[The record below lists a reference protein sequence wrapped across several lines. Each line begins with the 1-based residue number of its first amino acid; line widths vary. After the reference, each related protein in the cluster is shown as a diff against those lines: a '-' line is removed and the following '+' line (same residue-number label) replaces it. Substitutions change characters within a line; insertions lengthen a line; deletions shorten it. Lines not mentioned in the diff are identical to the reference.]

1 MVSHLLSGNGFGWG
15 GGYAEVLSNE
25 FYSHRIERMSELRG
39 MRGSCLEGSLA
50 LLLSADLIGWAGDL
64 ATGTPSLAPA
74 FSIEVCLRHAET
86 PGTTPAGVILAARD
100 DLVDNVAR
108 PIPADERVPADDHAS
123 ADHCGSADRPGAT
136 VDPVAV
142 DDGLAG
148 TGGVTA
154 EGDSAGGAPAGGVSS
169 DGVADAD
176 SGEIPASAAVP
187 VEVVPA
193 DLSDDGLLDAILECD
208 VDTARR
214 AGRKMVLINELAH
227 RRAGEAVTELLGRRA
242 HGEYALSLGTRAVG
256 DELALLLRVSRSYA
270 EKQAFTA
277 VGLCTEA
284 TYALDA
290 LAAGEIDLA
299 KAEAILDYTQTL
311 LNDTR
316 ANDPESDPE
325 ALAEAFQRKVL
336 KKAGSQTLR
345 NMRDCASRALIKV
358 DPAAAER
365 RCERK
370 RQRRH
375 LSLVPDSD
383 SMCYLTVYLPADQ
396 GVRIVTALK
405 VLAEAAWSEGIPG
418 PWISGRWMP
427 WSM

>member
-1 MVSHLLSGNGFGWG
+1 
-15 GGYAEVLSNE
+15 
-25 FYSHRIERMSELRG
+25 
-39 MRGSCLEGSLA
+39 MRRSRVEEGLA
-50 LLLSADLIGWAGDL
+50 LLLSADLIGWAGDFATVPRPL
-64 ATGTPSLAPA
+64 AGTRIPAQA
-74 FSIEVCLRHAET
+74 FSIEVCLGHTENL
-86 PGTTPAGVILAARD
+86 GTAATGGFLAAQD
-100 DLVDNVAR
+100 DLADDAVADR
-108 PIPADERVPADDHAS
+108 SISTGHAPADRHGVTVGPVAPDDDFAGADKAVLPGAADD
-123 ADHCGSADRPGAT
+123 GA
-136 VDPVAV
+136 A
-142 DDGLAG
+142 
-148 TGGVTA
+148 
-154 EGDSAGGAPAGGVSS
+154 AGGAPAGGVSS
-169 DGVADAD
+169 DGIADAD

-290 LAAGEIDLA
+290 LAVGEIDLA

-311 LNDTR
+311 LSDTR
-316 ANDPESDPE
+316 ANDPESNPE
-325 ALAEAFQRKVL
+325 ELAEAFQRKVL